1 MKSRYL
7 LISVSSFH
15 CNETDGRSRDG
26 TCGSETEDGVLL
38 TFNSRPTSVLKK
50 KAFNKFIVRL
60 DTNPN
65 LRSVPV
71 CLILNSALS
80 CSVSLCAERSP
91 LISRCFQ
98 GSKFY
103 PTFVAMKTKLH
114 GTRLFFYLVLLKEK
128 YKSDTRRVQ

>member
-26 TCGSETEDGVLL
+26 TCGSETEDRVLL

-114 GTRLFFYLVLLKEK
+114 GTRLFVFLSSLAEGKIQIRYP
-128 YKSDTRRVQ
+128 

>member
-26 TCGSETEDGVLL
+26 TCGSETEDRVLL

-114 GTRLFFYLVLLKEK
+114 GTRLVFFLSSLAEGKIQIRYP
-128 YKSDTRRVQ
+128 